1 MNDQPTFQN
10 RLRARNLKATTTRL
24 AVLSALANSTQAMPQ
39 SAIQQALSSVDRV
52 TLYRTIQAL
61 TESGIIHKAMVE
73 EGETYYALCSPKCT
87 PEQHQ
92 HKHIHFKCTQCQ
104 QVTCVRANQ
113 AIHLTIPGHQI
124 HDFDITATGIC
135 EACSPAPSQP

>member
-1 MNDQPTFQN
+1 MKDQPTFEN

-24 AVLSALANSTQAMPQ
+24 AVLSALANSTQAMPH
-39 SAIQQALSSVDRV
+39 SALQNAMPGVDRV

-61 TESGIIHKAMVE
+61 TETGIIHKAMVE
-73 EGETYYALCSPKCT
+73 EGETYYALCSTKCT

-104 QVTCVRANQ
+104 NVTCVQANQ
-113 AIHLTIPGHQI
+113 AIHLSIPGHQI
-124 HDFDITATGIC
+124 HDFDITASGIC
-135 EACSPAPSQP
+135 QACSAGAVQP